1 MLNSL
6 VRGFNVKLVLSDK
19 ELGKLFVMMLF
30 AAFLF
35 GISGLLGML
44 VMQWV
49 TRQRYAKDDHEKH
62 GISQVNASR
71 LGGAVII
78 GLVISML
85 LARYLM
91 GYEFSDVGPLGIH
104 PWAWFTFLASS
115 LLGLVE
121 DMDNDLLSPQ
131 LRLIMLGLFF
141 GLTFVIWPEV
151 IPNQTGYYF
160 IDLIMSQPI
169 IGWAIAVIFSVG
181 FINAINMADGAN
193 GLVPGIVFIASLIF
207 NAIVGALVWE
217 VLSIVSGV
225 FLLFNVISG
234 RLFLGDAGA
243 YGLGAVLVLAG
254 FYAVNTQMIGIEF
267 AAVMMC
273 YPCIEVIISMV
284 RRKIAG
290 HSMFK
295 PDNYHLHNYI
305 HERLKLKTKS
315 RVAANSLT
323 GLLIAGGSTGIA
335 FVGYHWQ
342 VLSPLDGAWAWVFCC
357 QVIVY
362 LLVYL
367 QLSRAKQA
375 TSDQP

>member
-1 MLNSL
+1 M
-6 VRGFNVKLVLSDK
+6 KLILSDR
-19 ELGKLFVMMLF
+19 ELGKLFIMMML

-35 GISGLLGML
+35 GVAGLVGML

-49 TRQRYAKDDHEKH
+49 TRQRYAKEDHEKH

-78 GLVISML
+78 GLCL
-85 LARYLM
+85 CFLM
-91 GYEFSDVGPLGIH
+91 FKFVSGHDFDNAGPLGIQL
-104 PWAWFTFLASS
+104 WAWMAFLSSS

-121 DMDNDLLSPQ
+121 DIDNDLLSPQ
-131 LRLIMLGLFF
+131 LRLMMLGLFF
-141 GLTFVIWPEV
+141 GLTLIIWPEV
-151 IPNQTGYYF
+151 IPNKTGYEI
-160 IDLIMSQPI
+160 IDMIMSQPI
-169 IGWAIAVIFSVG
+169 LGWTIAVVFSVG

-193 GLVPGIVFIASLIF
+193 GLVPGIVFIAALIYSSV
-207 NAIVGALVWE
+207 IGALVWE
-217 VLSIVSGV
+217 ILSIVTGV

-243 YGLGAVLVLAG
+243 YGLGAALVLAG
-254 FYAVNTQMIGIEF
+254 FHSVNAGYIGIEF

-273 YPCIEVIISMV
+273 YPCLEVIISMA

-290 HSMFK
+290 RSMFK

-305 HERLKLKTKS
+305 HERLKVNSRS

-323 GLLIAGGSTGIA
+323 GLLIAGSSTGLA
-335 FVGYHWQ
+335 FIGLHWNL
-342 VLSPLDGAWAWVFCC
+342 LSATDKNWGWVFCG
-357 QVIVY
+357 QVAIY

-367 QLSRAKQA
+367 KLSRVQKTTAI
-375 TSDQP
+375 